1 MQGSSPQKF
10 MSLPEAAAWAG
21 VSPRTVRRWID
32 QGLPHYQA
40 RPRCKVLIWPADIE
54 QFLTR
59 QQQTQQPDL
68 DRMVE
73 EVFHE
78 VSGQKRI

>member
-54 QFLTR
+54 QFLIR
-59 QQQTQQPDL
+59 QQTSKPDL
-68 DRMVE
+68 NAMVA
-73 EVFHE
+73 EVITGLSRGHDD
-78 VSGQKRI
+78 